1 MKLHKMPI
9 KLNNTTATLDT
20 NCIWTNS
27 NSANRKASEALK
39 G

>member
-1 MKLHKMPI
+1 MKSHKMPI

-20 NCIWTNS
+20 KWTNS